1 MDASL
6 GKATHLKRVLWTTGV
21 AMVLA
26 VFAAPASA
34 GPIYTFSCITN
45 NGPGDCA
52 IGEAQLS
59 MEVIDEGGGLV
70 GFKLTNAVGA
80 ASSITDIYFDNG
92 NDGTLLGIASI
103 VDSGGGVAFS
113 SPANPGSL
121 PAGNTASP
129 PFVATANFSADSD
142 SPVLSN
148 GVNSSTEWV
157 EIKFSLKSG
166 GTYQDVIDE
175 LASGELRAGLHVQ
188 GFQSPGSEHTVSESF
203 INNSSVPEPGTLLL
217 LGTGLTGLA
226 SVRRRRSSR

>member
-1 MDASL
+1 
-6 GKATHLKRVLWTTGV
+6 
-21 AMVLA
+21 MVLA

-70 GFKLTNAVGA
+70 GFKFSNAVGS
-80 ASSITDIYFDNG
+80 ASSITDIYFD
-92 NDGTLLGIASI
+92 DGSLLAISSI
-103 VDSGGGVAFS
+103 VDSGAGVAFS
-113 SPANPGSL
+113 SPATPPNL

-129 PFVATANFSADSD
+129 PFVTTANLSADSNP
-142 SPVLSN
+142 PVLAN

-157 EIKFSLKSG
+157 EIKFSLKPG
-166 GTYQDVIDE
+166 GTYQDVLDE

-188 GFQSPGSEHTVSESF
+188 GFRLPDSEHTTSESF
-203 INNSSVPEPGTLLL
+203 INNSPNSPVPEPGTLLL
-217 LGTGLTGLA
+217 LGGGLTGLA
-226 SVRRRRSSR
+226 SRRRRRSGR